1 MPHPHVVVDRSH
13 AGYVRLLLS
22 RPERRNAFDPGMVG
36 ALTEVMKA
44 EDDAVVIL
52 GSTDPKVFC
61 AGADLTIPVAER
73 AVVSDL
79 LYECLEHIVTR
90 PGPVIA
96 AVGGA
101 AVGGGGQ
108 LAAAADMRIVSPEAR
123 LRWIGPPGAGL
134 AVGAW
139 ILPDLVGRA
148 AALELTMTGRWV
160 GAAEALALGLA
171 NRIDNDPDGAAGEPG
186 RDAGRAGPGGAAE
199 DQEDHVGRRPGRPAA
214 RRAAGEP
221 GGVGSD
227 DRRGRRLSHGAPGR
241 GAQRAVEQL
250 LVAEPAP

>member
-13 AGYVRLLLS
+13 GGYVRLLLS

-52 GSTDPKVFC
+52 GSTDPTVFC

-101 AVGGGGQ
+101 AVGGGAQ
-108 LAAAADMRIVSPEAR
+108 LAAAADMRIVGPEAR
-123 LRWIGPPGAGL
+123 LRWTGPPGAEL
-134 AVGAW
+134 AVGVW

-171 NRIDNDPDGAAGEPG
+171 NRIDNDPDGAAGNL
-186 RDAGRAGPGGAAE
+186 AGTLAG
-199 DQEDHVGRRPGRPAA
+199 
-214 RRAAGEP
+214 
-221 GGVGSD
+221 
-227 DRRGRRLSHGAPGR
+227 LGR
-241 GAQRAVEQL
+241 GAPQKIKRIMSADGLLGRLRAERLANRAAWDQMI
-250 LVAEPAP
+250 AEGTD